1 MCQTDD
7 GSFNQASE
15 VKFYFVNEDESLE
28 LISGKKNAFLAILR
42 FHFSLFEYLSRLQ
55 MKKSYLPT
63 AREK

>member
-28 LISGKKNAFLAILR
+28 LISGKKNAFLAILL
-42 FHFSLFEYLSRLQ
+42 FQFSLFEHLSRLQ

-63 AREK
+63 TREK